1 VIQRSVLLACDPAA
15 AFSLFT
21 ERASE
26 WWPPERRHTRGSRLS
41 EIRLLPT
48 GRFWERGED
57 GSEVELGRIRTWDPP
72 RRLVIDFYVGTDA
85 GHPTA
90 LVVTFA
96 AAHGGTELTI
106 DHRPTPTSE
115 ALWRERAGL
124 FASSWELIGHALE
137 QAALAHR

>member
-1 VIQRSVLLACDPAA
+1 VIHRSVLLACEPAA
-15 AFSLFT
+15 AFALFT

-57 GSEVELGRIRTWDPP
+57 GSEVELGRVRSWDPP

-85 GHPTA
+85 EHPTE
-90 LVVTFA
+90 LVITFA
-96 AAHGGTELTI
+96 PSAGGTQLTI

-115 ALWRERAGL
+115 AIWRERADR
-124 FASSWELIGHALE
+124 FASSWELIGEALE
-137 QAALAHR
+137 RTSLAHR